1 MVEAMTDSPATLN
14 LESTFAT
21 LAEVG
26 ADLNQGTDSLNHIL
40 RSVEKKLDQLNLHV
54 EGEVKLP
61 RPAKGDKDA
70 YLGYGQAVLNQTAG
84 WGLYVRAEDEKYAK
98 SVFDCSRDTRIQA
111 VSHLGKLLKNIEA
124 RARKIVSDIEDA
136 KTAYLGS

>member
-1 MVEAMTDSPATLN
+1 MTDSPVVPN

-26 ADLNQGTDSLNHIL
+26 AELNKGTDSLNHIL

-61 RPAKGDKDA
+61 RTSQDKDL
-70 YLGYGQAVLNQTAG
+70 YFGYGQAVLNQTAG
-84 WGLYVRAEDEKYAK
+84 WGLFVRAEDETYAK
-98 SVFDCSRDTRIQA
+98 SVFDGSRDIRIQA
-111 VSHLGKLLKNIEA
+111 VSHLPKLLKNIEA

-136 KTAYLGS
+136 KTAYQEP

>member
-1 MVEAMTDSPATLN
+1 MTDSPLAPN

-26 ADLNQGTDSLNHIL
+26 AELNKGTDSLNHIL
-40 RSVEKKLDQLNLHV
+40 RSMEKKLDQLNLHV

-61 RPAKGDKDA
+61 RPGKGEKDV
-70 YLGYGQAVLNQTAG
+70 YLGYGQAVLNQAG
-84 WGLYVRAEDEKYAK
+84 WGLYVRADEEKYAK
-98 SVFDCSRDTRIQA
+98 SVFDCSRDTRILA
-111 VSHLGKLLKNIEA
+111 VSHLPKLLKNIEA

-136 KTAYLGS
+136 KTAYLEQ

>member
-1 MVEAMTDSPATLN
+1 MTDSPAIPHLD
-14 LESTFAT
+14 STFAT

-26 ADLNQGTDSLNHIL
+26 AELNKGTDSLNHIL
-40 RSVEKKLDQLNLHV
+40 RSMEKKLDQLNLHV

-61 RPAKGDKDA
+61 RPTKSERDA

-84 WGLYVRAEDEKYAK
+84 WGLYVRAEGDKYAK
-98 SVFDCSRDTRIQA
+98 SVFDCSRDIRIQA
-111 VSHLGKLLKNIEA
+111 VSHLPKLLKNIEA

-136 KTAYLGS
+136 KTAYLEQ

>member
-1 MVEAMTDSPATLN
+1 MTDTPATPN
-14 LESTFAT
+14 LDSTFAT

-26 ADLNQGTDSLNHIL
+26 AELNKGTDSLNHIL
-40 RSVEKKLDQLNLHV
+40 RSMEKKLDQLNLHV
-54 EGEVKLP
+54 DGEIKLP
-61 RPAKGDKDA
+61 RPTKGDKDA

-98 SVFDCSRDTRIQA
+98 SVFDCSRDVRIQA
-111 VSHLGKLLKNIEA
+111 VSHLPKLLKNIEA

-136 KTAYLGS
+136 KTAYLGP